1 MYKLR
6 TTVDKTIQ
14 SPESILK
21 DKESSMWGV
30 FEAREGIGHSI
41 DTVKLRSVHSDKAE
55 SKEEADRLNDD
66 EGYIEHEVHDDPE
79 TVIYDEVYFF
89 TGAVAL
95 KGTETT
101 IITEEVYEEI

>member
-6 TTVDKTIQ
+6 TTVDKTTQ
-14 SPESILK
+14 SPELS
-21 DKESSMWGV
+21 DKEPSKWGV
-30 FEAREGIGHSI
+30 FEAREGLQYPRGR
-41 DTVKLRSVHSDKAE
+41 VELRSVHSDE
-55 SKEEADRLNDD
+55 SEAKEEADRLNDD
-66 EGYIEHEVHDDPE
+66 EGYVEHEVHDDPE